1 MRLVAVIGAAAYEL
15 PLPPHWSEEV
25 DSRGIVYFWHDK
37 RAEATW
43 SHPLLPIFQATL
55 AATAQI
61 ANTSSTMEEVCNAI
75 IAHLRKAENHAA
87 QMLRGWTGPHLVYRP
102 AGEGQSEFFFNER
115 TGESTWDNPV
125 EAPQYELFAQFN
137 LFVRWLQHL
146 HRSHENAAV
155 GCDSRHQGWRT
166 GGNDGETTRYPS
178 FTKQKLR
185 YPSFMVHELGIGAS
199 SIEGSPGIL
208 NNMLSSPVFPDELE
222 DYVRWIRLSLTTT
235 VPSANLESVLE
246 SKRPALPPLTGLNLN
261 HLSTERQ
268 EGTPLQQ
275 QHPASAPT
283 SSVAPAAQATR
294 LRASVSARGSAC
306 HRRSSLPPLTALPLR
321 RALLPLQKP
330 PALERSPRQRSAPL
344 LVTGPAAQ
352 LSGARPASQVFGSSS

>member
-1 MRLVAVIGAAAYEL
+1 VE
-15 PLPPHWSEEV
+15 PPV
-25 DSRGIVYFWHDK
+25 
-37 RAEATW
+37 
-43 SHPLLPIFQATL
+43 
-55 AATAQI
+55 I
-61 ANTSSTMEEVCNAI
+61 ANLPGYLGGDSTDCQHILNHGGSVQRDHSAPEEGRESCSADAERLDRTDLVCAARGTISIVTPAPSS
-75 IAHLRKAENHAA
+75 
-87 QMLRGWTGPHLVYRP
+87 TGPHLVYRP